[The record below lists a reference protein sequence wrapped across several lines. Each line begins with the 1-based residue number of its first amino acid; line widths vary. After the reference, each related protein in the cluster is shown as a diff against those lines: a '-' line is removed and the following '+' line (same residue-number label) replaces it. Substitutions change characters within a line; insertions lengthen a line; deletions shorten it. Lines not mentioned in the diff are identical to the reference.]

1 MPERVIMWSRDEVTE
16 RVWGILDELK
26 SLDEEMIKEWVRDT
40 WPDQT
45 EVYE

>member
-1 MPERVIMWSRDEVTE
+1 MPEKVQMWGRDEVTE

-26 SLDEEMIKEWVRDT
+26 SLDEEIIKEWVRNT
-40 WPDQT
+40 WPSPE